1 MAGDPTERSQL
12 VWEIADHATILIEK
26 GGPYIPFFA
35 CAEVLRA
42 VDAGKIGRDVVG
54 ELTSLFA
61 SIFRGEIPATAGELM
76 ATLVADDAAL
86 TSGERARLT
95 LMLTAAAF
103 DSGIVPADISVL
115 RRHLPRLVGML
126 PNDFDDL
133 LMLYTIWLAKGSRPW
148 DRAADCEPIFAIA
161 KTRPAA
167 AIRALKADPD
177 AVLVHQPEEFLA
189 DILGPVTV
197 NRRGVSFGG
206 ATVSDPAAEV
216 SVVTTKDGGELTF
229 GKSVFSLA
237 RRPNEK
243 IERTLKKLLAY
254 RTEVLMPQIETMQG
268 ETASGRA
275 DELLSPLAVPC
286 PLCRTVSLVRTG
298 QLGVVPK
305 A

>member
-1 MAGDPTERSQL
+1 MGRLDDLGHPLPLA
-12 VWEIADHATILIEK
+12 VI
-26 GGPYIPFFA
+26 
-35 CAEVLRA
+35 VLTF
-42 VDAGKIGRDVVG
+42 I
-54 ELTSLFA
+54 
-61 SIFRGEIPATAGELM
+61 
-76 ATLVADDAAL
+76 
-86 TSGERARLT
+86 
-95 LMLTAAAF
+95 
-103 DSGIVPADISVL
+103 
-115 RRHLPRLVGML
+115 LVGML